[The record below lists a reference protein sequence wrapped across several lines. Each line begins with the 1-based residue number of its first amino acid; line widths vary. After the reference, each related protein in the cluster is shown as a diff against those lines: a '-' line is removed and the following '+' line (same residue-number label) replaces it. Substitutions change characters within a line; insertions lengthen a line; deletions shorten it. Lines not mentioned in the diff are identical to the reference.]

1 MGVLAVQLGE
11 WVVVAS
17 LAVCLGAGVWLAPQ
31 RFKAVMLIMVAAILL
46 HMLLDLAMNLTEY
59 RVGYLGPMGVAQQ
72 GVFSAI
78 AAAAGVGFGWLIGRR
93 GANQAKGASE

>member
-1 MGVLAVQLGE
+1 MGVLAVQFGE
-11 WVVVAS
+11 WVIIAG
-17 LAVCLGAGVWLAPQ
+17 LAVCFVAGIVLAPR
-31 RFKAVMLIMVAAILL
+31 RFAAIMLILVAAILL